1 MRVLGTIVLVGML
14 AAMGGAGVYVVRAG
28 DTLTGIAARTGSS
41 TAAIAGANGIKN
53 ENRIFVGQRLTI
65 PDAATAPPGTYVV
78 RPGDTISG
86 IAKRHGIAADTL
98 MAANGLVGSTLYVGA
113 RLRLTPL
120 TGPSG
125 HALAAP
131 DVTAGG
137 GTYVVRSGDTLAALA
152 ARAGTTVAAIAEATG
167 LRNANVIYA
176 GQRLTLPGAWHCPVP
191 GRIRYVN
198 DWGMPRAGGRVHEGI
213 DIFADRG
220 TPVVAPVAGT
230 VVQKVGAIGGRQVM
244 LHGADGFF
252 YLATHLNSFGAPGRV
267 AAGTVIGTVG
277 TSGNA
282 AGTAPHTH
290 FEIHPAG
297 LGPVNPY
304 PTIREAC
311 GA

>member
-28 DTLTGIAARTGSS
+28 DTLTRIASW
-41 TAAIAGANGIKN
+41 
-53 ENRIFVGQRLTI
+53 
-65 PDAATAPPGTYVV
+65 
-78 RPGDTISG
+78 
-86 IAKRHGIAADTL
+86 HGIAIDTL
-98 MAANGLVGSTLYVGA
+98 MGANGLVGSTIYVGA

-125 HALAAP
+125 HALTAP
-131 DVTAGG
+131 DVAAGG
-137 GTYVVRSGDTLAALA
+137 GSYVVRSGDTLAALA
-152 ARAGTTVAAIAEATG
+152 ARAGTTVAAVAEANG
-167 LRNANVIYA
+167 LRNANVIDA
-176 GQRLTLPGAWHCPVP
+176 AQRLTLPGAWRCPVQ

-230 VVQKVGAIGGRQVM
+230 VTQKVGATGGRQVI
-244 LHGADGFF
+244 LHGADGVF
-252 YLATHLNSFGAPGRV
+252 YLATHLDSFGAAGRV

-282 AGTAPHTH
+282 AGSAPHTH

>member
-1 MRVLGTIVLVGML
+1 VRVLGTIVLVGML
-14 AAMGGAGVYVVRAG
+14 TAAGGGGVYVVRAG
-28 DTLTGIAARTGSS
+28 DTLSAIAQRVGSS
-41 TAAIAGANGIKN
+41 TAALAGANALKN
-53 ENRIFVGQRLTI
+53 ENRILVGQRLTI

-86 IAKRHGIAADTL
+86 IAKRHGISMDAL
-98 MAANGLVGSTLYVGA
+98 IAANGLVGPTLYVGV

-120 TGPSG
+120 TGETG
-125 HALAAP
+125 RVLTGP
-131 DVTAGG
+131 DVRGG
-137 GTYVVRSGDTLAALA
+137 AASYVVRAGDTLAEIA
-152 ARAGTTVAAIAEATG
+152 ARHGTSISSIVRANG
-167 LRNANVIYA
+167 LRDADVISI
-176 GQRLTLPGAWHCPVP
+176 GQRLALPGAWVCPVQ

-198 DWGMPRAGGRVHEGI
+198 DWGMPRAGGRAHEGT

-230 VVQKVGAIGGRQVM
+230 VTQKVGAIGGRQVT
-244 LHGADGFF
+244 LQGDDGFV
-252 YLATHLNSFGAPGRV
+252 YLSTHLNSFGAAGRV
-267 AAGTVIGTVG
+267 AAGNVIGTVG

-297 LGPVNPY
+297 KGPVNPY